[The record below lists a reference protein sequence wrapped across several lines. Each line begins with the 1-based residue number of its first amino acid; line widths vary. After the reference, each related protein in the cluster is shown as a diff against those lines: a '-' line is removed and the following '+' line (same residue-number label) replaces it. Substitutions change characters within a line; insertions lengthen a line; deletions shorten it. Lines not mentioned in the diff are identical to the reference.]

1 LNIVAAHNNFKHF
14 IFPQIDFPATYWYY
28 SKVMGSGNVVEYID
42 QQKIL
47 CAVVLEVKN
56 QRLRLL
62 TENNREVNLSANR
75 LSHKCKT
82 QIDLSASRN
91 RMVQSLKEI
100 ADLRKK
106 LISQVDIKGIWE
118 VLNTEQEWIDLATM
132 TEFCFPDNP
141 SCDHESAVIRAFF
154 KNRLY
159 FKFNPDSFFP
169 NSQEQV
175 TKIATREKED
185 ARKKQMIKEGASW
198 IKNILNGTGYPSK
211 PFSEKKIEFID
222 ILKSAYLFEKE
233 SEHYELGKAMLAK
246 AGIKDLGMVFQI
258 LEKANVFHKN
268 ENIDLYKYNIS
279 TTFSDRAIQEASDLT
294 NRMNA
299 LPENTTLNTKRI
311 DLTQLS
317 LMTIDGKATID
328 FDDALSIEEV
338 ENHYRLGIH
347 IVDVGHFIPRGSVID
362 SEAFERG
369 SSIYMPDQKISMLP
383 PRLAENICSLKAGE
397 LRPAISTMIRLTPTY
412 DIIDYEIIPSVVKV
426 KHQLS
431 YYDVNLRAE
440 EDKAIMI
447 LRNIA
452 AKYREARLSAGA
464 IHISLPDINVWIEED
479 DLITVNKVNR
489 ESPGRML
496 VSELMIMG
504 NWLSAKFLADHKIP
518 GIFRGQPDPRE
529 RLYKGEEGTLFENYM
544 QRRYLSRFILRTEPR
559 RHSGLGLDCY
569 LTATSPIRKYFDLVT
584 QRQLRSAFGLE
595 PAYTHE
601 EIDKIIISLE
611 QLMSNVSR
619 IQQRRNRYWILKYLE
634 ERIGQKEEAIVLYK
648 RRDRYQILLPEYMI
662 ECDLSLP
669 DSIDLKPK
677 DLIQVTL
684 QYVNARKNSFSVYM
698 R

>member
-1 LNIVAAHNNFKHF
+1 
-14 IFPQIDFPATYWYY
+14 
-28 SKVMGSGNVVEYID
+28 MGSGNVVEYID

-82 QIDLSASRN
+82 QIDLSAGRN

-100 ADLRKK
+100 ADLRKE
-106 LISQVDIKGIWE
+106 LISHVDIKGLWE
-118 VLNTEQEWIDLATM
+118 VLNTEQEWIDVATM

-169 NSQEQV
+169 NSEEQV
-175 TKIATREKED
+175 TRIAAREKED
-185 ARKKQMIKEGASW
+185 ARKKQIITDGARW
-198 IKNILNGTGYPSK
+198 IKNILNGNFSLSE
-211 PFSEKKIEFID
+211 PFSEKKLEFID
-222 ILKSAYLFEKE
+222 ILRSAYLFEKE
-233 SEHYELGKAMLAK
+233 SKHYELGKAMLAK
-246 AGIKDLGMVFQI
+246 AGINDLGMIFQI
-258 LEKANVFHKN
+258 LEKIHVFDKN

-279 TTFSDRAIQEASDLT
+279 ITFPDGVNQEASDLADQI
-294 NRMNA
+294 NA
-299 LPENTTLNTKRI
+299 SPENAFSDTKRV
-311 DLTQLS
+311 DLTKLS
-317 LMTIDGKATID
+317 LMTIDGQATID

-338 ENHYRLGIH
+338 GNHYRLGIH
-347 IVDVGHFIPRGSVID
+347 IVDVGHFIPKGSRID
-362 SEAFERG
+362 QEAFERG
-369 SSIYMPDQKISMLP
+369 SSIYMPDRKISMLP
-383 PRLAENICSLKAGE
+383 PHLAENLCSLKAGE
-397 LRPAISTMIRLTPTY
+397 LRPAISTMIKLTPSA
-412 DIIDYEIIPSVVKV
+412 DIIDYEIIPSLVKV

-431 YYDVNLRAE
+431 YYDVNLLAE

-452 AKYREARLSAGA
+452 KKYREIRLSSGA
-464 IHISLPDINVWIEED
+464 VHISLPDINVWIDEN
-479 DLITVNKVNR
+479 DLINVNKINR

-504 NWLSAKFLADHKIP
+504 NGLSAKFLADHKIP
-518 GIFRGQPDPRE
+518 AIFRTQPDPRE
-529 RLYKGEEGTLFENYM
+529 RLYSGEEGTLFENYM
-544 QRRYLSRFILRTEPR
+544 QRRYLSRFILNTEPR

-584 QRQLRSAFGLE
+584 QRQLRSAFGME
-595 PAYTHE
+595 KAYTHE
-601 EIDKIIISLE
+601 EIDKIISSLE
-611 QLMSNVSR
+611 QLMGNVSR

-634 ERIGQKEEAIVLYK
+634 KKIGQKEEAIVLYK

-669 DSIDLKPK
+669 GSIDLKPK
-677 DLIQVTL
+677 DLIRVTL
-684 QYVNARKNSFSVYM
+684 QHVNARKNSFSVFM
-698 R
+698 G

>member
-1 LNIVAAHNNFKHF
+1 
-14 IFPQIDFPATYWYY
+14 
-28 SKVMGSGNVVEYID
+28 MGSGNVVEYID

-62 TENNREVNLSANR
+62 TENNREVNLSTNR

-82 QIDLSASRN
+82 QIDLSAGRN

-100 ADLRKK
+100 ADLRKE
-106 LISQVDIKGIWE
+106 LINHVDIQGLWE

-169 NSQEQV
+169 NSEEQV
-175 TKIATREKED
+175 TRIAAREKED
-185 ARKKQMIKEGASW
+185 ARKKQIITEGAIW
-198 IKNILNGTGYPSK
+198 IKNIVNDNFFLSK
-211 PFSEKKIEFID
+211 PFSEREAEFID
-222 ILKSAYLFEKE
+222 ILRSTYLFEKE
-233 SEHYELGKAMLAK
+233 DEHYELGKAMLTK
-246 AGIKDLGMVFQI
+246 AGIKDLSMVFQI
-258 LEKANVFHKN
+258 LKKIDVFDEN
-268 ENIDLYKYNIS
+268 ENIDLYKYNLS
-279 TTFSDRAIQEASDLT
+279 TSFSDSAIQESSALAERMSTSPENTFSDL
-294 NRMNA
+294 
-299 LPENTTLNTKRI
+299 KRI
-311 DLTQLS
+311 DLTKLS
-317 LMTIDGKATID
+317 LMTIDGKATVD

-347 IVDVGHFIPRGSVID
+347 IVDVGHFIEKGSVID

-369 SSIYMPDQKISMLP
+369 SSIYMPDRKISMLP
-383 PRLAENICSLKAGE
+383 PHLAENLCSLKAGE
-397 LRPAISTMIRLTPTY
+397 LKPAISTMIKLTPSC
-412 DIIDYEIIPSVVKV
+412 DIIDYEIIPSLVKV

-431 YYDVNLRAE
+431 YYDVNLLAK

-452 AKYREARLSAGA
+452 AKYRESRLSSGA
-464 IHISLPDINVWIEED
+464 IHISLPDINVWIDED
-479 DLITVNKVNR
+479 DVITVNKINR

-504 NWLSAKFLADHKIP
+504 NWLSAKFLAHHKIP
-518 GIFRGQPDPRE
+518 AIFRTQPDPRE

-544 QRRYLSRFILRTEPR
+544 QRRYLSRFILNTKPK

-584 QRQLRSAFGLE
+584 QRQLRSAFGME
-595 PAYTHE
+595 KAYTHE
-601 EIDKIIISLE
+601 EIDQIIISLS

-634 ERIGQKEEAIVLYK
+634 KKIGEKEEAIVLYK
-648 RRDRYQILLPEYMI
+648 RRDRCQILLPEYMI
-662 ECDLSLP
+662 ECDLYLP
-669 DSIDLKPK
+669 DNIDLKPK
-677 DLIQVTL
+677 DLIQVIL
-684 QYVNARKNSFSVYM
+684 QHVNARKNSFSVFM
-698 R
+698 G

>member
-1 LNIVAAHNNFKHF
+1 
-14 IFPQIDFPATYWYY
+14 
-28 SKVMGSGNVVEYID
+28 MGSGNVVEYID

-82 QIDLSASRN
+82 QIDLSAGRN

-100 ADLRKK
+100 ADLRKE
-106 LISQVDIKGIWE
+106 LISHVDIKGLWE
-118 VLNTEQEWIDLATM
+118 VLNTEQEWIDVATM

-169 NSQEQV
+169 NSEEQV
-175 TKIATREKED
+175 TRIAAREKED
-185 ARKKQMIKEGASW
+185 ARKKQIITDGARW
-198 IKNILNGTGYPSK
+198 IKNILNGNFSLSE
-211 PFSEKKIEFID
+211 PFSEKKLEFID
-222 ILKSAYLFEKE
+222 ILRSAYLFEKE
-233 SEHYELGKAMLAK
+233 SKHYELGKAMLAK
-246 AGIKDLGMVFQI
+246 AGINDLGMIFQI
-258 LEKANVFHKN
+258 LEKINVFDKN

-279 TTFSDRAIQEASDLT
+279 ITFPDGVNQEASDLADQI
-294 NRMNA
+294 NA
-299 LPENTTLNTKRI
+299 SPENAFSDTKRV
-311 DLTQLS
+311 DLTKLS
-317 LMTIDGKATID
+317 LMTIDGQATID

-338 ENHYRLGIH
+338 GNHYRLGIH
-347 IVDVGHFIPRGSVID
+347 IVDVGHFIPKGSRID
-362 SEAFERG
+362 QEAFERG
-369 SSIYMPDQKISMLP
+369 SSIYMPDRKISMLP
-383 PRLAENICSLKAGE
+383 PHLAENLCSLKAGE
-397 LRPAISTMIRLTPTY
+397 LRPAISTMIKLTPSA
-412 DIIDYEIIPSVVKV
+412 DIIDYEIIPSLVKV

-431 YYDVNLRAE
+431 YYDVNLLAE

-452 AKYREARLSAGA
+452 KKYREIRLSSGA
-464 IHISLPDINVWIEED
+464 VHISLPDINVWIDEN
-479 DLITVNKVNR
+479 DLINVNKINR

-504 NWLSAKFLADHKIP
+504 NGLSAKFLADHKIP
-518 GIFRGQPDPRE
+518 AIFRTQPDPRE
-529 RLYKGEEGTLFENYM
+529 RLYSGEEGTLFENYM
-544 QRRYLSRFILRTEPR
+544 QRRYLSRFILNTEPR

-584 QRQLRSAFGLE
+584 QRQLRSAFGME
-595 PAYTHE
+595 KAYTHE
-601 EIDKIIISLE
+601 EIDKITSSLE
-611 QLMSNVSR
+611 QLMGNVSR

-634 ERIGQKEEAIVLYK
+634 KKIGQKEEAIVLYK

-669 DSIDLKPK
+669 GSIDLKPK
-677 DLIQVTL
+677 DLIRVTL
-684 QYVNARKNSFSVYM
+684 QHVNARKNSFSVFM
-698 R
+698 G